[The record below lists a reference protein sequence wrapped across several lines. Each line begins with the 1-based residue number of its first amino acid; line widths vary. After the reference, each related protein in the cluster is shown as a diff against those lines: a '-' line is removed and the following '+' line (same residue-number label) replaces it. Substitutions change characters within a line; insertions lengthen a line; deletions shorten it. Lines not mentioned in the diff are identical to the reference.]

1 MMEAES
7 QEIENLKFK
16 INDLSTKLINP
27 LIDLNGQL
35 DISKEIK
42 EKIESLLFLLNKK
55 KIIINFQNDMQQQ
68 FQQMQVMQQQ
78 IMQYRMSSMGQSMQI
93 NNPNTIKSS
102 ENQMINIIFR
112 VGLNSVTNEKLII
125 LQCYP
130 NDKCSDIIEKFRNK
144 INDYER
150 KSRFIYN
157 AKNLNPNLTVSE
169 SGITEGANIFV
180 KF

>member
-1 MMEAES
+1 MMGAES

-68 FQQMQVMQQQ
+68 M
-78 IMQYRMSSMGQSMQI
+78 MQYRMSSIGQSMQI
-93 NNPNTIKSS
+93 NQPNPIKSS

-157 AKNLNPNLTVSE
+157 AKNLNPNLTISE
-169 SGITEGANIFV
+169 SGIIEGANIFV

>member
-55 KIIINFQNDMQQQ
+55 KIIINFQNEMQQQ
-68 FQQMQVMQQQ
+68 FQQMQAMQQQ
-78 IMQYRMSSMGQSMQI
+78 MMQYRMSSMGQSM
-93 NNPNTIKSS
+93 
-102 ENQMINIIFR
+102 
-112 VGLNSVTNEKLII
+112 
-125 LQCYP
+125 
-130 NDKCSDIIEKFRNK
+130 
-144 INDYER
+144 
-150 KSRFIYN
+150 
-157 AKNLNPNLTVSE
+157 
-169 SGITEGANIFV
+169 
-180 KF
+180 

>member
-1 MMEAES
+1 
-7 QEIENLKFK
+7 
-16 INDLSTKLINP
+16 
-27 LIDLNGQL
+27 
-35 DISKEIK
+35 
-42 EKIESLLFLLNKK
+42 
-55 KIIINFQNDMQQQ
+55 
-68 FQQMQVMQQQ
+68 
-78 IMQYRMSSMGQSMQI
+78 
-93 NNPNTIKSS
+93 
-102 ENQMINIIFR
+102 MINIIFR

-125 LQCYP
+125 LQCCP

-169 SGITEGANIFV
+169 SDITEGAYIFV

>member
-78 IMQYRMSSMGQSMQI
+78 IMQYRMSSLGQSMQI
-93 NNPNTIKSS
+93 NNPKTIKSS

-125 LQCYP
+125 LQCCP

-144 INDYER
+144 VNDYER

-157 AKNLNPNLTVSE
+157 AKNLNPNLTISE
-169 SGITEGANIFV
+169 SGIIEGANIFV